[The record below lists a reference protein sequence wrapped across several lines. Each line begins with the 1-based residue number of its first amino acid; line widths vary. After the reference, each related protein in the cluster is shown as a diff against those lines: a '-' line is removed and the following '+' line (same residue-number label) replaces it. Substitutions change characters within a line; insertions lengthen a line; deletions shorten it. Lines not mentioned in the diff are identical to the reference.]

1 MWQTDILYTLH
12 LGQYEF
18 LNSNKIQGVVV
29 VAQFDRK
36 KTQDLEYHDN
46 AGRIPSNASGK
57 LFKVPTIWSYMK
69 VIP

>member
-1 MWQTDILYTLH
+1 M
-12 LGQYEF
+12 
-18 LNSNKIQGVVV
+18 NSNKIQGVVV

-57 LFKVPTIWSYMK
+57 LFKVATIWSYMK

>member
-18 LNSNKIQGVVV
+18 LNKIQGTAV

-36 KTQDLEYHDN
+36 KTQDLEYHDS
-46 AGRIPSNASGK
+46 AGGIPSNASGN
-57 LFKVPTIWSYMK
+57 LFKVAIIWSCMK